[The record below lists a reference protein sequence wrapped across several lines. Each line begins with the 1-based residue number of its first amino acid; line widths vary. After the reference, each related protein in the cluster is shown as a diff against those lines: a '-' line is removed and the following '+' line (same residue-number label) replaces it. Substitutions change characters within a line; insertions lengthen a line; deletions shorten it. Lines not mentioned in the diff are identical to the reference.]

1 MTRHQSFGLPLLFPV
16 PDGSVDRDLA
26 RLDADL
32 AAVAARRPPGNPD
45 GSAPRLRVPR
55 RVGHWLAR
63 LRRTF
68 ARIGDSATFRTLAQ
82 GR

>member
-1 MTRHQSFGLPLLFPV
+1 MTRLTSFGLPLLFPV
-16 PDGSVDRDLA
+16 PDEPADRDLA

-32 AAVAARRPPGNPD
+32 AAVAARQGAADTARPR
-45 GSAPRLRVPR
+45 SRH
-55 RVGHWLAR
+55 RVGHWLAQ

-68 ARIGDSATFRTLAQ
+68 ARIGGSATFRTQTQ